1 MTDMPNPTGAAAF
14 AVNGRFLTQPVTGVQ
29 RYARNVVMALD
40 RALAA
45 NGSTAQILIPAAAKV
60 AAAADPGLAGLANMS
75 LVASGAGGGHA
86 WEQGALPFLWPGRLL
101 NLCNTAPAMKADQV
115 VCLHDVNVHAT
126 PDSYSLAFRTAYA
139 WLQPLLARCAARITT
154 VSHASAR
161 QLARHLPVKASEIAV
176 LPNGHEHALEWQ
188 PERARLAPEAVADIA
203 ARGRRFA
210 LALGSSARHKNLALL
225 AEIAPALDALGIDI
239 VIAGGGGAIFA
250 ESDIVAAPNLRQ
262 IGRVEDD
269 DLAWLL
275 DRALFLAFPSW
286 TEGFGLPIIEAMAR
300 GCPVIS
306 SNRASMPEVCGDAAL
321 MASPDDPAA
330 WTRHAEALS
339 GSAGLRSEL
348 AGKGLE
354 RARLFSWRETANGY
368 LALVQEPA
376 ARHAPR
382 HASPEPQLRV
392 AVAIATLGRPQTVGA
407 TIRHLVA
414 TQTLKPASILI
425 SSPTAADAGDLADFP
440 EVMVLTGPAG
450 LPVQRNRALR
460 ALDPETDII
469 VFFDDDFVAGEG
481 WLAAATQAFADEPDL
496 LAFTGRVLAD
506 GVTGPGISFE
516 EAVRIV
522 EAEDRREAGQA
533 TDVRPVWTRSFSP
546 YGCNMAFRASAI
558 RDLSFDERLVL
569 YGWLEDRDFGASAA
583 RKGGLLV
590 RSDEAHGV
598 HMGVKGG
605 RLAGDRLGYS
615 QVINPIYMIR
625 KGTMRPG
632 QAAGQ
637 IFRNLASNFGRW
649 ARPEPFIDRR
659 GRVRGNLLALAD
671 VARGRIEPERA
682 ALIKPKVKT

>member
-1 MTDMPNPTGAAAF
+1 MTDMPNATAGAAF

-29 RYARNVVMALD
+29 RYARNVVLALD
-40 RALAA
+40 RALAD
-45 NGSTAQILIPAAAKV
+45 NGSTAPILIPAAAKV
-60 AAAADPGLAGLANMS
+60 AAAADPALAGVANMS

-115 VCLHDVNVHAT
+115 VCLHDVNVHAA
-126 PDSYSLAFRTAYA
+126 PGSYGLAFRTAYA
-139 WLQPLLARCAARITT
+139 WLQPLLARRAARITT

-188 PERARLAPEAVADIA
+188 PERARLAPGAVADIA

-210 LALGSSARHKNLALL
+210 LALGSRARHKNLALL

-250 ESDIVAAPNLRQ
+250 ESDMATAPNLRQ

-269 DLAWLL
+269 DLAWLM

-354 RARLFSWRETANGY
+354 RARVFSWRDTANGY
-368 LALVQEPA
+368 LTLVQEPA

-382 HASPEPQLRV
+382 HSSPEPQLRV
-392 AVAIATLGRPQTVGA
+392 AVAIATLGRPDTVSA
-407 TIRHLVA
+407 TVKRLID
-414 TQTLKPASILI
+414 TQTLKPDAVLVSCAQPGDEGEISDLPTVRVLI
-425 SSPTAADAGDLADFP
+425 
-440 EVMVLTGPAG
+440 GPAG
-450 LPVQRNRALR
+450 SSAQRNRALQ
-460 ALDPETDII
+460 ALDPDIGVV
-469 VFFDDDFVAGEG
+469 VFFDDDFVAGRG
-481 WLAAATQAFADEPDL
+481 WLEAAARAFADEPNL
-496 LAFTGRVLAD
+496 VAFTGRVLAD
-506 GVTGPGISFE
+506 GVTGPGIAFEDAVRMVE
-516 EAVRIV
+516 EAD
-522 EAEDRREAGQA
+522 ESAAGGA
-533 TDVRPVWTRSFSP
+533 PPSRPGWTGSFSP
-546 YGCNMAFRASAI
+546 YGCNMAFRAAAI
-558 RDLSFDERLVL
+558 RELSFDERLVL

-598 HMGVKGG
+598 HMGVKRG
-605 RLAGDRLGYS
+605 RTSGDRFGYS